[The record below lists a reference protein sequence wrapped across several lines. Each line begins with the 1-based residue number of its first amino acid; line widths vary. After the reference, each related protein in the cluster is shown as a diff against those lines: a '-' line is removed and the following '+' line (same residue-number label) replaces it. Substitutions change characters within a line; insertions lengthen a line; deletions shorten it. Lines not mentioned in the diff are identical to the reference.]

1 MVFLFV
7 RAMKLE
13 CALET
18 IKKRRKENTTRET
31 KKLRNRERAFHY

>member
-18 IKKRRKENTTRET
+18 IKKKGE
-31 KKLRNRERAFHY
+31 KKTQQEKQKS